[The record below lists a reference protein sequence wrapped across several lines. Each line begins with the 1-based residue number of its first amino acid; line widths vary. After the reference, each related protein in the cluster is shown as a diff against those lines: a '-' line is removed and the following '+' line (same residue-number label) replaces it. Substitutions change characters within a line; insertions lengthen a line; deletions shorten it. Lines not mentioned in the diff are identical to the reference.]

1 MTNESYKEK
10 VTKIAFYNIMNNII
24 QRRKTEQRIYSS
36 RADNHSFGKLFPLK
50 RKANIKDKQR
60 RVASFY
66 IRIGFTKG
74 NCEQIKIYFCGYPGS
89 SKSVSHT
96 KYEYFTC
103 RSRNVHLSCRCGC
116 SRKREERREET
127 SVK

>member
-1 MTNESYKEK
+1 
-10 VTKIAFYNIMNNII
+10 MNNII
-24 QRRKTEQRIYSS
+24 QRRKTEQRIYSL

-50 RKANIKDKQR
+50 RKANVKDKQR

-74 NCEQIKIYFCGYPGS
+74 NCEQRKICFCGCPGS

-103 RSRNVHLSCRCGC
+103 RPRNVHLSCGCGC